1 MRKKEKRK
9 KLKTKKT
16 KKKQHELT
24 LSNLNNAYMDIP
36 IAMQIKI
43 IMDHCDLTLKFF
55 KLLPHD
61 HLSTFN
67 NVN

>member
-9 KLKTKKT
+9 KEIKKN
-16 KKKQHELT
+16 KKQHQLT
-24 LSNLNNAYMDIP
+24 LSNPNNAYMDIA

-43 IMDHCDLTLKFF
+43 IMDHCDLTWKFF